1 MTLGTQNDS
10 KRSKLLVQC
19 FLGHP
24 WAVWRGTILVAYEYD
39 LGRYHLI
46 DAYQSVVTTLL
57 GVVSVQY
64 DWGWKASTGCPG
76 KNTHMYTFIINVH
89 TYECTCH
96 VIYILYYIIWYTIY
110 ICIYIYGSLSFTSSV
125 FVTMQIGGATH
136 SSHYMTL
143 LIGKEDS
150 AHIK

>member
-39 LGRYHLI
+39 LERYHLI

-64 DWGWKASTGCPG
+64 DWG
-76 KNTHMYTFIINVH
+76 
-89 TYECTCH
+89 
-96 VIYILYYIIWYTIY
+96 
-110 ICIYIYGSLSFTSSV
+110 
-125 FVTMQIGGATH
+125 
-136 SSHYMTL
+136 
-143 LIGKEDS
+143 
-150 AHIK
+150 

>member
-96 VIYILYYIIWYTIY
+96 VIYIYYIILYGIL
-110 ICIYIYGSLSFTSSV
+110 YIY
-125 FVTMQIGGATH
+125 MYIYMA
-136 SSHYMTL
+136 HYPLPVLYL
-143 LIGKEDS
+143 LRCKLGEPHTPRTTWLCWLAKRIVL
-150 AHIK
+150 I

>member
-110 ICIYIYGSLSFTSSV
+110 ICIYIWLTILYQFCICYDANWGS
-125 FVTMQIGGATH
+125 H
-136 SSHYMTL
+136 TL
-143 LIGKEDS
+143 LALHDS
-150 AHIK
+150 ADWQRG